1 VHQPAIEILNLTKT
15 FKLYSN
21 QKDQLLD
28 YILPFTAPRYR
39 PFTALEPLSL
49 DIPHGEVFGIIGKN
63 GSGKSTLFKILA
75 SVMSPTN
82 GSFTIHGKLTALLEL
97 SAGFNKDLNGIENL
111 YYLGAIQGIRREE
124 MEEKME
130 DIIRFAELGDYMYQ
144 PIRMYSSGMQSRL
157 AFSMAVHVDPEILIS
172 DEVLSVG
179 DVRFQQK
186 CHRRIREMKEMG
198 KTILLCTHNLGAVR
212 EFCDRALWLH
222 EGKMMAIDNAK
233 DVCDAYE
240 QFMLLKTNQAVY
252 QKGKGIRHFSGTQNH
267 SLPEPLSSYIWT
279 NFESGTLL
287 PVHFQMASMTEQNLT
302 KTQVSGGETIRL
314 SFGVFTDTTKES
326 VELKITINGK
336 FGIPLLIL
344 SNQEFNENIDLH
356 HGHINLIHVDFTI
369 PFLTNGTYTINA
381 ELFQQDGDDQILLA
395 NVYEAL
401 AFLVK
406 EPEQRNN
413 QKAQLRVPHASFHT
427 DFCSI
432 S

>member
-1 VHQPAIEILNLTKT
+1 
-15 FKLYSN
+15 
-21 QKDQLLD
+21 
-28 YILPFTAPRYR
+28 
-39 PFTALEPLSL
+39 
-49 DIPHGEVFGIIGKN
+49 
-63 GSGKSTLFKILA
+63 
-75 SVMSPTN
+75 
-82 GSFTIHGKLTALLEL
+82 
-97 SAGFNKDLNGIENL
+97 
-111 YYLGAIQGIRREE
+111 
-124 MEEKME
+124 
-130 DIIRFAELGDYMYQ
+130 
-144 PIRMYSSGMQSRL
+144 
-157 AFSMAVHVDPEILIS
+157 
-172 DEVLSVG
+172 
-179 DVRFQQK
+179 
-186 CHRRIREMKEMG
+186 
-198 KTILLCTHNLGAVR
+198 
-212 EFCDRALWLH
+212 
-222 EGKMMAIDNAK
+222 
-233 DVCDAYE
+233 
-240 QFMLLKTNQAVY
+240 
-252 QKGKGIRHFSGTQNH
+252 
-267 SLPEPLSSYIWT
+267 
-279 NFESGTLL
+279 
-287 PVHFQMASMTEQNLT
+287 MTEQNLT